1 MSSYVKGMMA
11 FQESDFT
18 KAPDF
23 DRMFSMPEEIWDMLA
38 VFTKAATWD
47 DVPFHDDHE
56 KFRR

>member
-1 MSSYVKGMMA
+1 MA